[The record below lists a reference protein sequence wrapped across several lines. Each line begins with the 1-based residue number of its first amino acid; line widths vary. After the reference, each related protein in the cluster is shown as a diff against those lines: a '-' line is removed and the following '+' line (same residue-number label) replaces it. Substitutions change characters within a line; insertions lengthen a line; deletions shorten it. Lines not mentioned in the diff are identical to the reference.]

1 MAIERPKIPPDHPDR
16 HQECQKAIEDNLLL
30 LFGEAV
36 AAGWDEDEV
45 FHAIVSV
52 ADTTQLAMHQEQL
65 LSVETELRRILKK
78 RNI

>member
-65 LSVETELRRILKK
+65 LSVETELRRIFKK